1 MINKKMNRKRIA
13 IIGCTG
19 SVGGAVI
26 DVCRRY
32 PDYFEIRA
40 LAANGSYKKLNSL
53 AQEFKTIYAENK
65 YNVAS
70 NIYTCLTNE
79 EAAKHLESNIPIE
92 ELVVLDDI
100 DHVVFAASGT
110 DTINALQIAL
120 SAGKEVSLANKESI
134 VVAGP
139 WVLPLVQYE
148 NQIRPLDSEHNAI
161 WQNLH
166 NEDIKSVSCAYLT
179 ASGGAFLKYP
189 MSELEHVTPAMALNH
204 PVWSMGQKITIDSA
218 TLMNKGIELIEAM
231 FLFGLEFYQVKAV
244 ISPGSFVHGFVEF
257 CDGFVKLL
265 AATPDMRLPALT
277 CLSYPYRA
285 PLRIKELK
293 PENYPRT
300 ISFEIPDETRFPCL
314 KLALIAA
321 REKGRLPAL
330 LIGADEIAVEAFID
344 GKIGFTKIAEVV
356 EQVMQSCN
364 GPAPN
369 SLEEALNI
377 VATAKTHAKCV
388 VERT

>member
-1 MINKKMNRKRIA
+1 MNKKSIA

-26 DVCRRY
+26 DICRTY

-40 LAANGSYKKLNSL
+40 LAANSSYKKLNSL
-53 AQEFKTIYAENK
+53 VQEFKTIYAENK
-65 YNVAS
+65 DCVPS
-70 NIYTCLTNE
+70 NILTCITNA
-79 EAAKHLESNIPIE
+79 EAAKHLESNIPLE
-92 ELVVLDDI
+92 ELVVRDDI

-110 DTINALQIAL
+110 ETIYALQMAL

-139 WVLPLVQYE
+139 WVLPLVKYE
-148 NQIRPLDSEHNAI
+148 NQLRPLDSEHNAI
-161 WQNLH
+161 WQSLRS
-166 NEDIKSVSCAYLT
+166 EDINNVSCIYLT
-179 ASGGAFLKYP
+179 ASGGAFLNYP
-189 MSELEHVTPAMALNH
+189 VSELVNVTPAMALKH

-231 FLFGLEFYQVKAV
+231 FLFGLEHYQVKAV

-265 AATPDMRLPALT
+265 AATPDMRLPALA
-277 CLSYPYRA
+277 CLSYPYRL
-285 PLRIKELK
+285 PLRIKELM

-300 ISFEIPDETRFPCL
+300 VSFEYPDETRFPCL
-314 KLALIAA
+314 ALALLAA

-330 LIGADEIAVEAFID
+330 LIGADEIAVEAFIN
-344 GKIGFTKIAEVV
+344 GRISYTKIAEVV
-356 EQVMQSCN
+356 EKVMQSCN

-369 SLEEALNI
+369 TLREALDI
-377 VATAKTHAKCV
+377 VETAKTHAKRV
-388 VERT
+388 IELA

>member
-1 MINKKMNRKRIA
+1 MNKKNIA
-13 IIGCTG
+13 VIGCSG

-26 DVCRRY
+26 DVCRFY

-40 LAANGSYKKLNSL
+40 LAAHSSYKKLNSL
-53 AQEFKTIYAENK
+53 AQEFKAIYAENK
-65 YNVAS
+65 HCVS
-70 NIYTCLTNE
+70 SDILTCLTNE
-79 EAAKHLESNIPIE
+79 EAAKYLESNIPIE
-92 ELVVLDDI
+92 ELVVRDDI
-100 DHVVFAASGT
+100 DHVVFAASGA

-134 VVAGP
+134 VVGGS
-139 WVLPLVQYE
+139 WVLPSVKYE
-148 NQIRPLDSEHNAI
+148 NQLRPLDSEHNAI
-161 WQNLH
+161 WQSLH
-166 NEDIKSVSCAYLT
+166 SEDINNVSCVYLT
-179 ASGGAFLKYP
+179 ASGGAFLNYP
-189 MSELEHVTPAMALNH
+189 LSELEHVTPAMALNH

-218 TLMNKGIELIEAM
+218 TLMNKGIEIIEAM
-231 FLFGLEFYQVKAV
+231 FLFGLEHYQVKAV

-300 ISFEIPDETRFPCL
+300 ISFELPDETRFPCL
-314 KLALIAA
+314 ALALLAA

-330 LIGADEIAVEAFID
+330 LVGADEIAVEAFIS

-356 EQVMQSCN
+356 EKVMHSCN
-364 GPAPN
+364 GPAPTT
-369 SLEEALNI
+369 LQEALN
-377 VATAKTHAKCV
+377 VVETAKIHAKMV
-388 VERT
+388 IERA